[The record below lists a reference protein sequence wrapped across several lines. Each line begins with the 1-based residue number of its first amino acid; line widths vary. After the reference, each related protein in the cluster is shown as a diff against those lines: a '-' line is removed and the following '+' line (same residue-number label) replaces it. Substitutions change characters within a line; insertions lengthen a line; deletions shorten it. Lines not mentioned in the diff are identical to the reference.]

1 MGIEK
6 EKGSFPLSNNYLDDA
21 FTLKHLLD
29 LEKNSQNST
38 LTENLIFLILLQV
51 PHLR

>member
-21 FTLKHLLD
+21 FTSKHLLG
-29 LEKNSQNST
+29 LEKKDKT
-38 LTENLIFLILLQV
+38 LL
-51 PHLR
+51 